1 MTDVRSDRT
10 ETRATI
16 RDLVANYQSL
26 TPARRRGYNETATR
40 NDFIDP
46 LFEALGW
53 NMHDNAEVAR
63 EVTVGSRKR
72 VDYAFRIRGVSRF
85 LLEAKALNDLLDDE
99 HVRQAIDYA
108 WNADVDRL
116 AAWTPWTRKS
126 TRPSAPL
133 WPD

>member
-26 TPARRRGYNETATR
+26 TPARRRAYNETATR

-126 TRPSAPL
+126 TRPSARSMA
-133 WPD
+133 